1 MLKEAGTMAQMVLE
15 SDTEGYILFV
25 ANTLGWS
32 REEVQVYIAHLRR
45 EIRSNK
51 YRPYSRQKVVWGR
64 KPELSCPGVL

>member
-1 MLKEAGTMAQMVLE
+1 MAQMVLE

-51 YRPYSRQKVVWGR
+51 YCPYSRQKVVWGR

>member
-1 MLKEAGTMAQMVLE
+1 MAQLVLE
-15 SDTEGYILFV
+15 SDAEGYILFM

-51 YRPYSRQKVVWGR
+51 YCPYSRQKVVYGR
-64 KPELSCPGVL
+64 KPE